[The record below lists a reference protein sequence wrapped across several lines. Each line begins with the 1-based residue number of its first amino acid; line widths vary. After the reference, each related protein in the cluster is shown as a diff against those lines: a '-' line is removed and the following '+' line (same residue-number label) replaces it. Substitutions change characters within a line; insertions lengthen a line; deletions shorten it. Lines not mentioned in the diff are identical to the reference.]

1 MKPATTIMG
10 YNQHA
15 MTALVSGRPAV
26 SEQRIHSKNNKRKIE
41 EIKKKE
47 SRDTERSVLLPRNHV
62 AILKLTCL
70 NEVTSSKYGHVVK
83 HSGLPFKIGRR
94 IKEVIL
100 LINYRT

>member
-26 SEQRIHSKNNKRKIE
+26 PEQRIHSKNNKRKIE

-47 SRDTERSVLLPRNHV
+47 RHRAKRTITKKPRGHSEAHLPQ
-62 AILKLTCL
+62 LG
-70 NEVTSSKYGHVVK
+70 Y
-83 HSGLPFKIGRR
+83 
-94 IKEVIL
+94 
-100 LINYRT
+100 